1 MDIAASHVRP
11 GVTTDEID
19 EIVHN
24 ETIKRDSYPSPLNYR
39 GYPKSVCTYV
49 SLWRISSVG
58 LTVPYRSINESI
70 CHGIP
75 DQRKLQE
82 GDIINIG
89 MSPGAFR
96 TMHVWL
102 RRLNRCQS
110 VLRRFVCLFTNLPFG
125 S

>member
-1 MDIAASHVRP
+1 MDIAASHIRP

-24 ETIKRDSYPSPLNYR
+24 ETIKRNAYPSPLNYR

-49 SLWRISSVG
+49 SPQWSSFAG
-58 LTVPYRSINESI
+58 LTVSSRSVNECI

-89 MSPGAFR
+89 
-96 TMHVWL
+96 T
-102 RRLNRCQS
+102 S
-110 VLRRFVCLFTNLPFG
+110 VAISTVLYMPDSDETDVSLYYDGPSSVHGIVVR
-125 S
+125 